1 MVGNLITQFIVEMCK
16 DKNYST
22 NFDQCH
28 VTKNH
33 KHYSTLQ

>member
-1 MVGNLITQFIVEMCK
+1 MIHELTVGKLITQFIVK
-16 DKNYST
+16 FVTIKIYST

-33 KHYSTLQ
+33 Y